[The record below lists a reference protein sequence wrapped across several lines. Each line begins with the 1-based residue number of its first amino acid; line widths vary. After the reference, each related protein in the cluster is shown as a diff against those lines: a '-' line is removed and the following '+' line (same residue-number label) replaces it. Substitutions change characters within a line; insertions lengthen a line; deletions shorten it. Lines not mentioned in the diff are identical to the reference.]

1 MKNYMMIPKRN
12 TQFPSPPPGRN
23 GWPWTMEG
31 SRELVP
37 INKIHSDLKISIITP
52 SYNQGQFIE
61 ETIRSVLLQNYTN
74 IEYIIIDGG
83 STDNSIDIIKKYQN
97 NIAYWIS
104 EPDRGQTHAINKGL
118 AIATGD
124 IVAYLNSDDMYLPDS
139 FTQIIE
145 FFNNNPDIDM
155 VYGNLVH
162 IDKQSNMIDVME
174 CGKLDVFKLFSFHY
188 YLPQA
193 TVFLRHEIVKK
204 IGPFDEK
211 LNLNMDYDYWVRL
224 SFFGK
229 IAHIPKEL
237 ACARLY
243 PEAKSQFFSQD
254 YLQENLIILEK
265 YKNLIKKLDN
275 SELLLF
281 HAYASIYFY
290 GGLSYLKRGDLVLGL
305 KNIRTAIKYNKYII
319 FNLVS
324 LYSVFCW
331 IFGENLISHIVFKTM
346 RALKLTSF
354 IYHR

>member
-1 MKNYMMIPKRN
+1 LIYHHR
-12 TQFPSPPPGRN
+12 
-23 GWPWTMEG
+23 
-31 SRELVP
+31 
-37 INKIHSDLKISIITP
+37 
-52 SYNQGQFIE
+52 
-61 ETIRSVLLQNYTN
+61 
-74 IEYIIIDGG
+74 GG
-83 STDNSIDIIKKYQN
+83 STDNSIDVIKTYQN
-97 NIAYWIS
+97 NISYWIS

-124 IVAYLNSDDMYLPDS
+124 FVAYLNSDDTYLPDS
-139 FTQIIE
+139 FIKVID

-162 IDKQSNMIDVME
+162 IDKQSNTIRYYGMGRIDVSNYS
-174 CGKLDVFKLFSFHY
+174 SFHY

-204 IGPFDEK
+204 IGPFDEQ

-254 YLQENLIILEK
+254 YLKENLIILEK
-265 YKNLIKKLDN
+265 YKYLMKQLIN
-275 SELLLF
+275 SELLLS
-281 HAYASIYFY
+281 HAYASVYYY
-290 GGLSYLKRGDLVLGL
+290 GGLSYLKRGDLVSGL
-305 KNIRTAIKYNKYII
+305 KNIRKAMKFNRYII
-319 FNLVS
+319 LNIVT
-324 LYSVFCW
+324 LYSVFCG
-331 IFGENLISHIVFKTM
+331 ILGENIISHIVFKTM
-346 RALKLTSF
+346 RALGLTSY